1 MKCILR
7 FLLAKWPGTLTIG
20 LASLI
25 VSELAAQVFD
35 RAITFGVIVE
45 TIDERGGLT
54 SDLLVEEPWSDYRA
68 IIWHPQEVEQCPAL
82 KELGIDAGAVIP
94 ENREHP
100 AQGFEQRT
108 ASLRG
113 CGLSW
118 YVENIA
124 TDFYS
129 PYHRFSQ
136 GKSVNWRFV
145 EVKEAY
151 RANPADPRAF
161 ARDPSLSDPAW
172 QARIR
177 ERLMETVRVHRAH
190 RPLYYDLADEPGIA
204 ELSAF
209 WEFDFSRHSLE
220 GMRRWLRERYPDLAG
235 LNAQWGSRF
244 ADWDS
249 VVPMTTA
256 EAMKRS
262 DGNYSAWADF
272 KEWMD
277 TEFARALA
285 LGRQAVHDADP
296 HAYAGIEGAQM
307 PGWGGYDYTRLA
319 SAVDVMEPYDRG
331 GNFEIVR
338 ALNPKIVL
346 LTTSAGGE
354 TEAHSLWRQL
364 LRGSRG
370 VIFWDPKYQ
379 IVGKDGRIGERGR
392 SIAPHL
398 KEIKGGMGALLIHSQ
413 RQTAPVAV
421 LYSPA
426 SMRAQWMLD
435 WQPKGTAWSDR
446 EPAAVYEDASAVRS
460 SMAGFFDTLGRAGLE
475 GRVLTPELIEQGA
488 LERGIRVLILPR
500 VLALSERELAEIRR
514 FVAMGG
520 TVIADGMPGQFDQH
534 CRLLPKPPLSDLFV
548 GPAAFPRAGQRK
560 AILLDTSFDDV
571 AIASRRDRGGEVL
584 EILSKAG
591 VEPMF
596 RLESKDGSRA
606 TTIETHVW
614 QNGGTTILALQRELG
629 SAAVEPVR
637 VALREPARVY
647 DLRSRTWRVTRNNLE
662 LTIDPIVPTLL
673 ALSSG
678 PGPAPAITGTSR
690 AIGGETVTMTFS
702 LPQSTGSRVSVLRV
716 ELVDPRGEIVADRS
730 ANVILRGAS
739 VARQF
744 TFATTDAAGK
754 WQIRARD
761 VLTGETAAQSLELKR
776 R

>member
-1 MKCILR
+1 MKRILR
-7 FLLAKWPGTLTIG
+7 FLLPIWPGILTIG
-20 LASLI
+20 SASLI
-25 VSELAAQVFD
+25 VSQLAAEAVD
-35 RAITFGVIVE
+35 RPNTFGVVVE
-45 TIDERGGLT
+45 TIDEGGGST
-54 SDLLVEEPWSDYRA
+54 SGLLAAEPWSDYRA
-68 IIWHPQEVEQCPAL
+68 IMWHPQEAEQCAAL
-82 KELGIDAGAVIP
+82 KEVGIDAGAVIL
-94 ENREHP
+94 ENRERP
-100 AQGFEQRT
+100 AQGFERST
-108 ASLRG
+108 ASLRD
-113 CGLSW
+113 CGIGW

-129 PYHRFSQ
+129 NYHRFSQ
-136 GKSVNWRFV
+136 VKPVNWRFV
-145 EVKEAY
+145 EVKKAY

-161 ARDPSLSDPAW
+161 TRDPSLSDPAW
-172 QARIR
+172 HAKIR

-204 ELSAF
+204 DLSAF
-209 WEFDFSRHSLE
+209 WDFDVSRHSLE
-220 GMRRWLRERYPDLAG
+220 GMRRWLKERYPDLAG

-244 ADWDS
+244 SDWDS

-262 DGNYSAWADF
+262 DNNDSSWAAFTDL
-272 KEWMD
+272 MD

-296 HAYAGIEGAQM
+296 LAYAGIEGAQV

-319 SAVDVMEPYDRG
+319 SAVDLMEPYDGG

-338 ALNPKIVL
+338 ALNPRIVL
-346 LTTSAGGE
+346 LTTSYSGE
-354 TEAHSLWRQL
+354 TEAHRLWRQL

-370 VIFWDPKYQ
+370 VIFWDPKSQ
-379 IVGKDGRIGERGR
+379 IVSEDGRIGDRGR

-398 KEIKGGMGALLIHSQ
+398 REIKGGLGALLIHSH

-446 EPAAVYEDASAVRS
+446 EPAAVYEDESAVRS
-460 SMAGFFDTLGRAGLE
+460 SMAGFFDTLGRVGLE

-488 LERGIRVLILPR
+488 LERDIRVLILPR
-500 VLALSERELAEIRR
+500 VLALSEREAAEIRR
-514 FVAMGG
+514 FVAKGG
-520 TVIADGMPGQFDQH
+520 TVIADGVPGQFDQH
-534 CRLLPKPPLSDLFV
+534 CRLLPQPSLSDLFMA
-548 GPAAFPRAGQRK
+548 PAAFPRAGQRK
-560 AILLDTSFDDV
+560 AILLDTSFDD
-571 AIASRRDRGGEVL
+571 AGDASRRNRDDEVL
-584 EILSKAG
+584 DILSKAG

-596 RLESKDGSRA
+596 RLESQDGSRA
-606 TTIETHVW
+606 TTIETHLW

-637 VALREPARVY
+637 LALREPARVY
-647 DLRSRTWRVTRNNLE
+647 DLRSQTWRGTLDTLE

-678 PGPAPAITGTSR
+678 PEPAPAITGEAR
-690 AIGGETVTMTFS
+690 AVGGGTVTMTFS
-702 LPQSTGSRVSVLRV
+702 QPQSTGSRVSVLRV
-716 ELVDPRGEIVADRS
+716 EIVDPRGDIVADRS
-730 ANVILRGAS
+730 ANVILRGAP

-744 TFATTDAAGK
+744 PFAATDTAGK

-761 VLTGETAAQSLELKR
+761 VLTGATAAHSLELESR
-776 R
+776 